1 MIGDMMHLVG
11 TAVKGVAEVG
21 TGKPYNRG
29 MKRGKYELKKRAERQ
44 EETRLKIARATLE
57 LHESVG
63 PSLTTRSAIAQ
74 RAGVTRP
81 TVYSHFPDERSLNK
95 ACTSLDRSENPLP
108 DPGRWEQI
116 SDPEERLRSAL
127 GDLYSYFRRRERLW
141 ANILRDQELLYST
154 GDPEALEMAAEV
166 MGPIL
171 SHWDRMK
178 ETIASGWGPSEGIPR
193 VLLGAVGVA
202 LDFQAWRAMVRTQ
215 GMSDEQAIELMV
227 GMVRCTAD
235 VAGPE

>member
-1 MIGDMMHLVG
+1 
-11 TAVKGVAEVG
+11 
-21 TGKPYNRG
+21 
-29 MKRGKYELKKRAERQ
+29 MKRGRYELKKRAERQ
-44 EETRLKIARATLE
+44 EQTRLRIARATLE
-57 LHESVG
+57 LHETVG
-63 PSLTTRSAIAQ
+63 PALTTRSAIAQ

-81 TVYSHFPDERSLNK
+81 TVYSHFPDDLSLGK
-95 ACTSLDRSENPLP
+95 ACSSLDLSENPLP
-108 DPGRWEQI
+108 DPGRWEEI

-127 GDLYSYFRRRERLW
+127 TDLYSYFGRREQLW
-141 ANILRDQELLYST
+141 ANVLRDQQLLYSND
-154 GDPEALEMAAEV
+154 DPEALEADAEI

-171 SHWDRMK
+171 LHWEQMK

-193 VLLGAVGVA
+193 LLLGAIGLA

-235 VAGPE
+235 VARPE

>member
-1 MIGDMMHLVG
+1 
-11 TAVKGVAEVG
+11 
-21 TGKPYNRG
+21 

-44 EETRLKIARATLE
+44 EQTRLCIARATLE

-63 PSLTTRSAIAQ
+63 PALTTRSAIAQ

-81 TVYSHFPDERSLNK
+81 TVYSHFPDDLSLGK
-95 ACTSLDRSENPLP
+95 ACSSLDLSENPLP
-108 DPGRWEQI
+108 DPGRWEEI

-127 GDLYSYFRRRERLW
+127 TDLYSYFGRREQLW
-141 ANILRDQELLYST
+141 ANVLRDQQLLYSND
-154 GDPEALEMAAEV
+154 DPEALEADAEI

-171 SHWDRMK
+171 LHWEQMK

-193 VLLGAVGVA
+193 LLLGAIGLA

-215 GMSDEQAIELMV
+215 SMSDEQAIELMV

-235 VAGPE
+235 VARPE